1 VAVPPNNPL
10 KLPFY
15 WCCVVLGIVLFGLG
29 ALHESWLF
37 AGAGLV
43 AALLSLGAI
52 RVVRQGRNPWWT
64 RAPLD
69 RRESRKRKRR
79 A

>member
-1 VAVPPNNPL
+1 MTPPPSNPG
-10 KLPFY
+10 KLPLY
-15 WCCVVLGIVLFGLG
+15 WFCLVGSIIV
-29 ALHESWLF
+29 
-37 AGAGLV
+37 AGL
-43 AALLSLGAI
+43 AALDGRWLVAGIGLAIILLLVAAI

-69 RRESRKRKRR
+69 RREARRRR

>member
-1 VAVPPNNPL
+1 MAPPPSNPV
-10 KLPFY
+10 KLPLY
-15 WCCVVLGIVLFGLG
+15 WGCLVGCIVVAGLA
-29 ALHESWLF
+29 ALNGSWLL
-37 AGAGLV
+37 AGVGLAIILFLL
-43 AALLSLGAI
+43 AAL

-69 RRESRKRKRR
+69 RREARRRR